1 MIGRVWRWLF
11 DAHRHE
17 WETIE
22 TEKYTRFKDWGGQK
36 IPYGRVTLYTLRCKT
51 CGLVTGRTVGPQDE

>member
-17 WETIE
+17 WETVSE
-22 TEKYTRFKDWGGQK
+22 ERYTRFRHWQGKE
-36 IPYGRVTLYTLRCKT
+36 IPTGNGTLHTQRCKT
-51 CGLVTGRTVGPQDE
+51 CGIVRGIEIGVRGD